1 MNIYAQLLEVEPT
14 AMPRFLITSL
24 VAITEQTD
32 EPFSRVGLENL
43 CEFCMLYCTFTHAYM
58 CSNICMYF
66 SFNCA
71 FVCLCARVSY
81 SIFYSSYI
89 YLFFLPMRLCV

>member
-1 MNIYAQLLEVEPT
+1 MMEVDPN

-43 CEFCMLYCTFTHAYM
+43 CEFCT
-58 CSNICMYF
+58 
-66 SFNCA
+66 
-71 FVCLCARVSY
+71 
-81 SIFYSSYI
+81 
-89 YLFFLPMRLCV
+89 LFMIDRLHRES